1 MRYRYLLVVALG
13 VFIVSAV
20 GNPLFAK
27 EETVAKKDAQ
37 TKIIWSDDAS
47 ENSAIGN
54 KQVIGKVEKVI
65 VEPGN
70 LMIDARIDT
79 GATKTSLGAEDLQI
93 INEDGEEWALF
104 KVEGILMRS
113 RVDHFVRIKRHGAA
127 SQRRPVVVLR
137 VTLGDVTQN
146 VHATL
151 TDRSN
156 FKYKMLVGVNFLI
169 DRFIVDVSQNHTT
182 TPHPAP

>member
-1 MRYRYLLVVALG
+1 MRYWFIPVVVTG
-13 VFIVSAV
+13 VSVLFNF
-20 GNPLFAK
+20 GLPLHAG

-47 ENSAIGN
+47 DNSVIGN
-54 KQVIGKVEKVI
+54 KQVIGRVERVI
-65 VEPGN
+65 VEPGD
-70 LMIDARIDT
+70 LKLDARIDT

-104 KVEGILMRS
+104 KVGGILIRS
-113 RVDHFVRIKRHGAA
+113 RVDHFVLIKRHGAA
-127 SQRRPVVVLR
+127 SQRRPVILVR

-151 TDRSN
+151 TDRSK
-156 FKYKMLVGVNFLI
+156 FKYKMLIGVNFLV
-169 DRFIVDVSQNHTT
+169 DRFIVDVSHKYTT